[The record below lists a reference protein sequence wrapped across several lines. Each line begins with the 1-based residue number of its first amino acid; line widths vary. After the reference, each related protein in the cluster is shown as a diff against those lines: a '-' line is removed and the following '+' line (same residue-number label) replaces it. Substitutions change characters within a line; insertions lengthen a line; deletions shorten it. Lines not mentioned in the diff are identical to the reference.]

1 MALNKDQILKAI
13 DANTIEMEIPE
24 WGGSILLRGMTGK
37 ARNEYEFWA
46 SSQNKS
52 DVADFRGI
60 RERLII
66 SCAVDDNGKPLFTLD
81 EVDELAAKNSEIID
95 RIHAKCQELCGMS
108 PGSVEEAEKN

>member
-1 MALNKDQILKAI
+1 MALNKNQILEAI
-13 DANTIEMEIPE
+13 DAKTIEFEVPE

-37 ARNEYEFWA
+37 ARNDYEFWA

-66 SCAVDDNGKPLFTLD
+66 SCAVDESGEPLFSINEID
-81 EVDELAAKNSEIID
+81 DLAAKNSEIID
-95 RIHAKCQELCGMS
+95 RLHAKCQEICGMAAD
-108 PGSVEEAEKN
+108 SVEDAEKN

>member
-1 MALNKDQILKAI
+1 MALTKDQILQAI
-13 DANTIEMEIPE
+13 DAKTIEFDIPE

-46 SSQNKS
+46 SSQNKH

-66 SCAVDDNGKPLFTLD
+66 SCAVDESGNPLFTID
-81 EVDELAAKNSEIID
+81 EIDQLAAKNSEIID
-95 RIHAKCQELCGMS
+95 RIHAKCQEICGMS
-108 PGSVEEAEKN
+108 PESVEEAEKN